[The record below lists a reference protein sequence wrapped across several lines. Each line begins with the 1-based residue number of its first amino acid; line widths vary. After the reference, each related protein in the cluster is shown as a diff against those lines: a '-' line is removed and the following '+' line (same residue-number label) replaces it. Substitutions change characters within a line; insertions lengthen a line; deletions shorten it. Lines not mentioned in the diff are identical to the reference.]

1 MKPIVL
7 VLQFPR
13 LEDLRH
19 RCRNGW
25 VLVTAF
31 IITKA
36 GPGTI
41 AEALIRGL
49 PIILNDYIP
58 GQVYKTKRFILYSSL
73 MGSLGL
79 IRETRRSSNYVSSIC
94 FAIRKGNLYRGINKG
109 DNWKR
114 YTCSRRKQ
122 RFRRD

>member
-13 LEDLRH
+13 LEDLRYK
-19 RCRNGW
+19 CRNGW

-58 GQVYKTKRFILYSSL
+58 GQVYKIKRFILYSSL
-73 MGSLGL
+73 MGSLGSFRCAPHTL
-79 IRETRRSSNYVSSIC
+79 IFR
-94 FAIRKGNLYRGINKG
+94 LYTK
-109 DNWKR
+109 
-114 YTCSRRKQ
+114 
-122 RFRRD
+122 